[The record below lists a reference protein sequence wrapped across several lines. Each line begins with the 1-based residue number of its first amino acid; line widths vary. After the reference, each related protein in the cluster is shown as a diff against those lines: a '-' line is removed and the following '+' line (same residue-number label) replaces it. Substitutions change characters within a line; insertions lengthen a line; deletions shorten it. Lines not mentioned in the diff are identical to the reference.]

1 MKKYLL
7 VEIDV
12 YDLASGIKKVS
23 RPDVDNLLTKFNSP
37 TQTLIID
44 EELEVSRK
52 IEDSYIRSD
61 FSTYYKLILDLIVE
75 KKMIVEEEL
84 KELLREVV
92 KDF

>member
-12 YDLASGIKKVS
+12 YDLVSGIKKVNRS
-23 RPDVDNLLTKFNSP
+23 DVDDLLVKFNSP

-52 IEDSYIRSD
+52 IEESYIRSD

-75 KKMIVEEEL
+75 KNIRVEEEL
-84 KELLREVV
+84 KILLRKVV

>member
-12 YDLASGIKKVS
+12 YDLASGIKKVDRS
-23 RPDVDNLLTKFNSP
+23 EVDDLLTKFNSP
-37 TQTLIID
+37 TQTFIIN
-44 EELEVSRK
+44 EELEESRK
-52 IEDSYIRSD
+52 IEEAYIRWD
-61 FSTYYKLILDLIVE
+61 FSTYYRLILDLIVE

-84 KELLREVV
+84 LVLLRKVV